1 MGALG
6 NQNGRKRREMVY
18 QLKIGENVISFQ
30 AEKKGDHSIALSHDT
45 TLLDI
50 DYTVISSHHLH
61 LVVNGSPVN
70 AYLAQDGNVK
80 TVMIRG
86 IPYFIGDA
94 DILDNYAKGKKSS
107 QAIPQD
113 ITPPMPSVVVRILV
127 SPDHRVKKG
136 EGVIVVSSMKME
148 TTLTA
153 PSDGRVRSVN
163 VAVGDKVMPGQILVD
178 IDRDVCVGAKEESQ
192 PG

>member
-1 MGALG
+1 MEY
-6 NQNGRKRREMVY
+6 R
-18 QLKIGENVISFQ
+18 LKIGENVISFQ
-30 AEKKGDHSIALSHDT
+30 AEKKGEHSIALSHDN
-45 TLLDI
+45 TLLDV
-50 DYTVISSHHLH
+50 DYTIISSHHLH

-70 AYLAQDGNVK
+70 AYLVKDGNVK

-86 IPYFIGDA
+86 IPYSIGDA
-94 DILDNYAKGKKSS
+94 DLPDTRARGKKTS

-127 SPDHRVKKG
+127 SEGDKVKQG
-136 EGVIVVSSMKME
+136 ESVIVVSSMKME

-153 PSDGRVRSVN
+153 PSDGRVRAVN
-163 VAVGDKVMPGQILVD
+163 VAEGDKVMPGQILVD
-178 IDRDVCVGAKEESQ
+178 IDKDVCVGAKEESQ